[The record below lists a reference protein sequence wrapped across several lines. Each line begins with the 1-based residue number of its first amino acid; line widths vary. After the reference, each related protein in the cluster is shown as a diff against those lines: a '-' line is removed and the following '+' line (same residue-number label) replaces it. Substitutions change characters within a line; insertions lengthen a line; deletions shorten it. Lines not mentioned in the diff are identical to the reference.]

1 MALASE
7 LNRGRFFEYK
17 GEIMQVLRKETVTYG
32 THSHS
37 KLKLTIA
44 NLRGKGEKAINL
56 MHGDRVDILDIKKK
70 IAQVISKTPQGIQ
83 IMDPVSYETLDANVD
98 EELLSGINE
107 GDDIVYIEHN
117 NNVMILG
124 KK

>member
-7 LNRGRFFEYK
+7 LNRGKFFEYK

-37 KLKLTIA
+37 KLKLTVA
-44 NLRGKGEKAINL
+44 NLHGKGEKTVNL

-107 GDDIVYIEHN
+107 GDDIVYIDHN